1 MSLSTSLLDPTAKCV
16 ERPYGEFGLGEHH
29 MLITLV
35 SASLLGLLLVYL
47 SIGVT
52 NARGRAAK
60 VTDDSEEEA
69 LHAAIRAHGNLT
81 EYAPIG
87 LILIG
92 LLEYTAAHQYLVLG
106 IAVIFVAARF
116 MHGLT
121 FGKFE
126 GRNPFR
132 FWGTVLTF
140 LALLIASLAG
150 LVQAF
155 LFL

>member
-1 MSLSTSLLDPTAKCV
+1 
-16 ERPYGEFGLGEHH
+16 

-52 NARGRAAK
+52 NARGRK
-60 VTDDSEEEA
+60 NSGDCDEDT
-69 LHAAIRAHGNLT
+69 LQNAIRAHGNFT
-81 EYAPIG
+81 EYAPMA

-92 LLEYTAAHQYLVLG
+92 LLEYTGANVYLTIGISAA
-106 IAVIFVAARF
+106 FVVGRF

-126 GRNPFR
+126 GANPFR
-132 FWGTVLTF
+132 YWGTVLTF
-140 LALLIASLAG
+140 LSILVAAIAG
-150 LVQAF
+150 LVEAYF
-155 LFL
+155 ML